1 MTVTRHRGRW
11 QSPWNLDFLSP
22 SPPPSPSE
30 KKKIHR
36 HRHRREK
43 KISPSPSPP
52 NKKIFTVTV
61 TVKYI
66 FYHHDY
72 SEKYF
77 IEFTNLNIILSVNGP
92 NIGSTNFNDE
102 SSHEL
107 VNNTND
113 IQFLPRKDRDQRCLS
128 RSYRRYKKSFDLD
141 LKIIWRIMKVTM
153 RQKNLGGGLGGGA
166 PQKILGI

>member
-1 MTVTRHRGRW
+1 MPVNKIHRNCHRHRRRK
-11 QSPWNLDFLSP
+11 N
-22 SPPPSPSE
+22 
-30 KKKIHR
+30 IHR
-36 HRHRREK
+36 HRHRR
-43 KISPSPSPP
+43 S
-52 NKKIFTVTV
+52 IFFHRHRNRQ
-61 TVKYI
+61 YI

-77 IEFTNLNIILSVNGP
+77 IEFTNLNTILSVKGP
-92 NIGSTNFNDE
+92 NIGSTNFNAE

-141 LKIIWRIMKVTM
+141 LKFI
-153 RQKNLGGGLGGGA
+153 
-166 PQKILGI
+166 

>member
-1 MTVTRHRGRW
+1 MFSSSVNETGPFVPTGIV
-11 QSPWNLDFLSP
+11 QEDLALPPPAPIEEDMEEDDEDVIMGTAAGAPTSP
-22 SPPPSPSE
+22 SPPVD
-30 KKKIHR
+30 
-36 HRHRREK
+36 
-43 KISPSPSPP
+43 
-52 NKKIFTVTV
+52 IFFTVTVTV

-77 IEFTNLNIILSVNGP
+77 IEFTNLNTILSVNGP

-141 LKIIWRIMKVTM
+141 LKFI
-153 RQKNLGGGLGGGA
+153 
-166 PQKILGI
+166 